1 MGTVNL
7 KMKLSA
13 ILIAAVSASPVAHD
27 KDSSVAKSGKPMS
40 GKPMSGKPDMRP
52 MTGHHDYK
60 DQDGHDM
67 EHDMEEEWK
76 EFQDL
81 MRHGKADNNIM
92 NVNFAPINTN
102 QQNWVNINTEVET
115 DVNVNSG
122 GKKHGKDGKEMED
135 WEAEFDEGY
144 GKDEFDMEMM
154 KPYLPVIKAMI
165 EEMTGMDCEELIAMI
180 EEKVFDGHKVA
191 EVMWAIKNG
200 HITKEDMQMWAME
213 KWEEC
218 EFAQMSEEE
227 KMEWMTEFL
236 GRFGIDCEKV
246 QAGIEEMIGMKFE
259 DIKKM
264 FEDHMADH
272 SGDMD
277 DIDVDDIVDDVM
289 DVFPM

>member
-40 GKPMSGKPDMRP
+40 GKPDMKPMS
-52 MTGHHDYK
+52 GHHDYK
-60 DQDGHDM
+60 DQDG
-67 EHDMEEEWK
+67 
-76 EFQDL
+76 Q
-81 MRHGKADNNIM
+81 
-92 NVNFAPINTN
+92 
-102 QQNWVNINTEVET
+102 
-115 DVNVNSG
+115 
-122 GKKHGKDGKEMED
+122 EMED
-135 WEAEFDEGY
+135 WEEEFDEGY
-144 GKDEFDMEMM
+144 GKDKFDMEMMKEKMMKMVKGKVMKMMKYKLEMM

-200 HITKEDMQMWAME
+200 HITKEDMKMRAME

-259 DIKKM
+259 EIKKM